1 MGKDDNI
8 SKGHFK
14 GKRINYMSILA
25 QKGVRIRFNLA
36 ARLFIFLA
44 SIKYVNLGCSVI

>member
-25 QKGVRIRFNLA
+25 QKGVRIRFKLA
-36 ARLFIFLA
+36 ARLFIFFWQAL
-44 SIKYVNLGCSVI
+44 NMLT